1 MAKIKVIKKND
12 EYSSDYKVGD
22 ILEVTG
28 TWYGGFNVNS
38 VTGIPL
44 CLDKDECEE
53 ILEKTDL
60 SHEEYEEAASYWK
73 KKDAESVKL
82 DEAKL
87 KKAVEEYIL
96 ANKTCAL
103 ATGAGEFVRC
113 TPIEYTYHHG
123 AFWMFS
129 EGGEKFAALEKNKNV
144 CLAIFDKYE
153 GFGKLKGMQVT
164 GEAELVAPFSDEYNA
179 AAEFRKIP
187 LDALKKMPHTMNL
200 IKVQPKKIEFLN
212 SDFKKDGADSR
223 QMLEF

>member
-1 MAKIKVIKKND
+1 M
-12 EYSSDYKVGD
+12 
-22 ILEVTG
+22 
-28 TWYGGFNVNS
+28 
-38 VTGIPL
+38 
-44 CLDKDECEE
+44 
-53 ILEKTDL
+53 EKTDL

-153 GFGKLKGMQVT
+153 GFGKLKGMQVA

-187 LDALKKMPHTMNL
+187 LDALRKMPHTMNL

>member
-103 ATGAGEFVRC
+103 ATGSLYSIALSFLPFIVSGAQSLPFLSVPVISA
-113 TPIEYTYHHG
+113 PIRER
-123 AFWMFS
+123 
-129 EGGEKFAALEKNKNV
+129 
-144 CLAIFDKYE
+144 
-153 GFGKLKGMQVT
+153 GMLT
-164 GEAELVAPFSDEYNA
+164 LSIGRF
-179 AAEFRKIP
+179 
-187 LDALKKMPHTMNL
+187 
-200 IKVQPKKIEFLN
+200 
-212 SDFKKDGADSR
+212 
-223 QMLEF
+223 

>member
-96 ANKTCAL
+96 ANPVHWQRVRESLCAAHLSSIRIIMVHSGCFPKAARSLPHWKRIRMCVWPFLINMRAL
-103 ATGAGEFVRC
+103 A
-113 TPIEYTYHHG
+113 
-123 AFWMFS
+123 
-129 EGGEKFAALEKNKNV
+129 N
-144 CLAIFDKYE
+144 
-153 GFGKLKGMQVT
+153 
-164 GEAELVAPFSDEYNA
+164 
-179 AAEFRKIP
+179 
-187 LDALKKMPHTMNL
+187 
-200 IKVQPKKIEFLN
+200 
-212 SDFKKDGADSR
+212 
-223 QMLEF
+223 

>member
-87 KKAVEEYIL
+87 KKASGRVY
-96 ANKTCAL
+96 
-103 ATGAGEFVRC
+103 
-113 TPIEYTYHHG
+113 
-123 AFWMFS
+123 S
-129 EGGEKFAALEKNKNV
+129 
-144 CLAIFDKYE
+144 
-153 GFGKLKGMQVT
+153 GK
-164 GEAELVAPFSDEYNA
+164 
-179 AAEFRKIP
+179 
-187 LDALKKMPHTMNL
+187 
-200 IKVQPKKIEFLN
+200 
-212 SDFKKDGADSR
+212 
-223 QMLEF
+223 

>member
-60 SHEEYEEAASYWK
+60 SHEEYEAAASYWK

-103 ATGAGEFVRC
+103 ATAHLSSIRIIMVHSGCF
-113 TPIEYTYHHG
+113 P
-123 AFWMFS
+123 
-129 EGGEKFAALEKNKNV
+129 KAARSLPHWKRIRMCVWPFLINMRA
-144 CLAIFDKYE
+144 LA
-153 GFGKLKGMQVT
+153 
-164 GEAELVAPFSDEYNA
+164 N
-179 AAEFRKIP
+179 
-187 LDALKKMPHTMNL
+187 
-200 IKVQPKKIEFLN
+200 
-212 SDFKKDGADSR
+212 
-223 QMLEF
+223 

>member
-1 MAKIKVIKKND
+1 MRL
-12 EYSSDYKVGD
+12 SSVSYTHLDVYKRQ
-22 ILEVTG
+22 

-60 SHEEYEEAASYWK
+60 SHEEYEAAASYWK

-87 KKAVEEYIL
+87 KKAVEKYIL

-113 TPIEYTYHHG
+113 TPIEYTYQDVY
-123 AFWMFS
+123 
-129 EGGEKFAALEKNKNV
+129 K
-144 CLAIFDKYE
+144 
-153 GFGKLKGMQVT
+153 
-164 GEAELVAPFSDEYNA
+164 
-179 AAEFRKIP
+179 
-187 LDALKKMPHTMNL
+187 
-200 IKVQPKKIEFLN
+200 
-212 SDFKKDGADSR
+212 R
-223 QMLEF
+223 QG

>member
-103 ATGAGEFVRC
+103 ATSLC
-113 TPIEYTYHHG
+113 
-123 AFWMFS
+123 
-129 EGGEKFAALEKNKNV
+129 AAHLSSIRIIMVHSGCFPKAARSLPHWKRIRMCVWPFLINMRA
-144 CLAIFDKYE
+144 LA
-153 GFGKLKGMQVT
+153 
-164 GEAELVAPFSDEYNA
+164 N
-179 AAEFRKIP
+179 
-187 LDALKKMPHTMNL
+187 
-200 IKVQPKKIEFLN
+200 
-212 SDFKKDGADSR
+212 
-223 QMLEF
+223 

>member
-1 MAKIKVIKKND
+1 MTHEQFEQVAQYWNKKEKI
-12 EYSSDYKVGD
+12 
-22 ILEVTG
+22 TM
-28 TWYGGFNVNS
+28 
-38 VTGIPL
+38 P
-44 CLDKDECEE
+44 
-53 ILEKTDL
+53 
-60 SHEEYEEAASYWK
+60 EEA
-73 KKDAESVKL
+73 
-82 DEAKL
+82 L
-87 KKAVEEYIL
+87 KQAVEKYIHE
-96 ANKTCAL
+96 NNTCAL
-103 ATGAGEFVRC
+103 ATGSGDYVRC
-113 TPIEYTYHHG
+113 TPIEYSYHDG
-123 AFWMFS
+123 KFWMFS

-179 AAEFRKIP
+179 AAEFRIP

>member
-82 DEAKL
+82 DDAKL
-87 KKAVEEYIL
+87 KNLSSIRIITVHSGCFPKAARSLPHWKRISMCVWPFLINMRAL
-96 ANKTCAL
+96 AN
-103 ATGAGEFVRC
+103 
-113 TPIEYTYHHG
+113 
-123 AFWMFS
+123 
-129 EGGEKFAALEKNKNV
+129 
-144 CLAIFDKYE
+144 
-153 GFGKLKGMQVT
+153 
-164 GEAELVAPFSDEYNA
+164 
-179 AAEFRKIP
+179 
-187 LDALKKMPHTMNL
+187 
-200 IKVQPKKIEFLN
+200 
-212 SDFKKDGADSR
+212 
-223 QMLEF
+223 

>member
-1 MAKIKVIKKND
+1 M
-12 EYSSDYKVGD
+12 
-22 ILEVTG
+22 
-28 TWYGGFNVNS
+28 
-38 VTGIPL
+38 

-123 AFWMFS
+123 AFWMFP
-129 EGGEKFAALEKNKNV
+129 KAARSLPHWKRIRMCV
-144 CLAIFDKYE
+144 WPFFDKYE

>member
-60 SHEEYEEAASYWK
+60 SHEEYEAAASYWK

-87 KKAVEEYIL
+87 KKAVEKYIL

-123 AFWMFS
+123 CILDVFRRWR
-129 EGGEKFAALEKNKNV
+129 KV
-144 CLAIFDKYE
+144 CLHWKRIRMFVWL
-153 GFGKLKGMQVT
+153 FLINM
-164 GEAELVAPFSDEYNA
+164 
-179 AAEFRKIP
+179 R
-187 LDALKKMPHTMNL
+187 ALAN
-200 IKVQPKKIEFLN
+200 
-212 SDFKKDGADSR
+212 
-223 QMLEF
+223 

>member
-44 CLDKDECEE
+44 CLDKDECDE

-60 SHEEYEEAASYWK
+60 SHEEYEAAASYWK

-96 ANKTCAL
+96 ANK
-103 ATGAGEFVRC
+103 

-212 SDFKKDGADSR
+212 SDFKKEGADSR

>member
-60 SHEEYEEAASYWK
+60 SHEEYEAAASYWK

-87 KKAVEEYIL
+87 KKAVEKYIL

-144 CLAIFDKYE
+144 CLAIFDKY
-153 GFGKLKGMQVT
+153 K
-164 GEAELVAPFSDEYNA
+164 
-179 AAEFRKIP
+179 
-187 LDALKKMPHTMNL
+187 
-200 IKVQPKKIEFLN
+200 
-212 SDFKKDGADSR
+212 SR
-223 QMLEF
+223 YRF

>member
-144 CLAIFDKYE
+144 CLAI
-153 GFGKLKGMQVT
+153 
-164 GEAELVAPFSDEYNA
+164 SDEYNA

-212 SDFKKDGADSR
+212 SDFKKEGADSR

>member
-1 MAKIKVIKKND
+1 M
-12 EYSSDYKVGD
+12 
-22 ILEVTG
+22 
-28 TWYGGFNVNS
+28 
-38 VTGIPL
+38 TGIPL
-44 CLDKDECEE
+44 CLDKDEYEE
-53 ILEKTDL
+53 IPENTDL
-60 SHEEYEEAASYWK
+60 SHEEYEEAATYWK

-212 SDFKKDGADSR
+212 SDFKKEGADSR